1 MLDKITRL
9 ENELQSLKDQLRLKT
24 DEAEKE
30 VLLKNSM
37 HDDLAKA
44 RTMLLEKEA
53 QILDLNN
60 ELKVVEV
67 KLMKLE
73 TELANAAD
81 RLQVEQVT
89 GNALKITVEELEDL
103 LQEKNAE
110 LISAAQERQRFT
122 SEMQKLKELKYD
134 LETKLTLQGRE
145 LKEAREKLAVLR
157 KKIQELELEAMN
169 SPDKNFRETTTQ
181 QGSSKSTIL
190 TTTVT
195 KSAVS
200 NTTPLHP

>member
-1 MLDKITRL
+1 
-9 ENELQSLKDQLRLKT
+9 
-24 DEAEKE
+24 
-30 VLLKNSM
+30 
-37 HDDLAKA
+37 
-44 RTMLLEKEA
+44 
-53 QILDLNN
+53 
-60 ELKVVEV
+60 
-67 KLMKLE
+67 
-73 TELANAAD
+73 
-81 RLQVEQVT
+81 
-89 GNALKITVEELEDL
+89 
-103 LQEKNAE
+103 
-110 LISAAQERQRFT
+110 
-122 SEMQKLKELKYD
+122 
-134 LETKLTLQGRE
+134 TLQGRE